1 MLILRLTQTMAS
13 LWTFEISLK
22 HNCLPA
28 IKILMSLSQTGW
40 NHVYKFLYLVTSMG
54 PATADLFTTVPRG
67 SHYYT
72 IPWNLWFNSLLL
84 IPRNTLI
91 VYYLWFWY
99 IYAHPFLNLFGLEL
113 SIQLS
118 KNVNMLHF
126 LCSQRHSD
134 TSFTCGFLTKTGHSR
149 HSTQYL
155 YLFCIPV
162 IHFYILKIK
171 ISANHDLLH
180 TRDAFVH

>member
-113 SIQLS
+113 SIQLLKMPTCCIS
-118 KNVNMLHF
+118 FVYR
-126 LCSQRHSD
+126 RHSV
-134 TSFTCGFLTKTGHSR
+134 TSFTFGFFNQNSAFTSQYTILLYSIYSQSLII
-149 HSTQYL
+149 STQR
-155 YLFCIPV
+155 V
-162 IHFYILKIK
+162 EILQK
-171 ISANHDLLH
+171 
-180 TRDAFVH
+180 R